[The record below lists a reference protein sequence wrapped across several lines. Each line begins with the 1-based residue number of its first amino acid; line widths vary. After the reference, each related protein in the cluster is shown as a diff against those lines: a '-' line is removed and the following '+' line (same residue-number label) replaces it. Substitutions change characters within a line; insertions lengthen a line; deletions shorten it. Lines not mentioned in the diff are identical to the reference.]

1 MIFKLPLLI
10 VCLLCFFNSCYCQ
23 NKLSPEEVVQDNLD
37 SYNQRD
43 IDGFM
48 RSFSDSSG
56 VYRFGELI
64 PLANGR
70 DEIRQLYQKLFNAS
84 PNLHS
89 KIAHRT
95 NLGNKIIDHEL
106 ITGRNGDSQVLELV
120 VIYEV
125 ENDLIKR
132 MTIIR

>member
-1 MIFKLPLLI
+1 MIFKLPLLTF
-10 VCLLCFFNSCYCQ
+10 CLLYFNCAAYCQ
-23 NKLSPEEVVQDNLD
+23 NELSPEMVVQQNLD
-37 SYNQRD
+37 NYNQRD

-48 RSFSDSSG
+48 RSFSDSSD
-56 VYRFGELI
+56 VYRFGESI
-64 PLANGR
+64 PLAKGR

-89 KIAHRT
+89 KISHRT

-125 ENDLIKR
+125 ENNLIKR

>member
-1 MIFKLPLLI
+1 MYFKLSLFI
-10 VCLLCFFNSCYCQ
+10 VSFLCLNSNSFGQ
-23 NKLSPEEVVQDNLD
+23 HVLSPELVVQRNLD

-48 RSFSDSSG
+48 RSFSDSSD

-64 PLANGR
+64 PLAKGK

-89 KIAHRT
+89 EIAHRT
-95 NLGNKIIDHEL
+95 KLGNKIIDHEL

-125 ENDLIKR
+125 ENELIKR